1 MPHPGPK
8 VQKLEAGR
16 RAICACGRTGNA
28 PFCDG
33 SHKGTGM
40 APVILEVPAEGRN
53 CAWCTC
59 RTSGNMPFCDGSH
72 KKLP

>member
-8 VQKLEAGR
+8 VIHLDSGR
-16 RAICACGRTGNA
+16 HAICACGKTGNA

-33 SHKGTGM
+33 SHAGSAVTPKIM
-40 APVILEVPAEGRN
+40 EVADGGQK

-59 RTSGNMPFCDGSH
+59 GTSNNTPFCDGSH
-72 KKLP
+72 KSV

>member
-8 VQKLEAGR
+8 VVPLPAGR
-16 RAICACGRTGNA
+16 HVICMCGKTGNA

-33 SHKGTGM
+33 SHRGSGTS
-40 APVILEVPAEGRN
+40 PTLLEVGAEGRN

-59 RTSGNMPFCDGSH
+59 RTTGNPPWCDGSH

>member
-8 VQKLEAGR
+8 VVRLDEGKH
-16 RAICACGRTGNA
+16 AICTCGNTGNA

-33 SHKGTGM
+33 SHKGTEFT
-40 APVILEVPAEGRN
+40 PEILDVGAEGRP

-59 RTSGNMPFCDGSH
+59 RTTGNQPYCDGSH
-72 KKLP
+72 SQLP